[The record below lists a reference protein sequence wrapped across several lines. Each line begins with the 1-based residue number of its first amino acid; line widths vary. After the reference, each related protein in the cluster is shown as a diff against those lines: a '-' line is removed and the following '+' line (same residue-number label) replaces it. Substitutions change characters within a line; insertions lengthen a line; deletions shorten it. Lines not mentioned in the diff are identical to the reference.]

1 MSVSP
6 EILATWTSFRRVGR
20 VVDSCEPMESR
31 GALLTVAIPLIAFKI
46 WFAIL
51 LLSYAPTREGVVW
64 IAATHWPLVI
74 ILGLMIGPGIAT
86 YRLLR
91 ARARREKLRRS
102 EFMVGAAQLPKALG
116 PSHAE
121 GGAQCSA
128 LWETVSR
135 LEGGD

>member
-1 MSVSP
+1 
-6 EILATWTSFRRVGR
+6 
-20 VVDSCEPMESR
+20 MESR

-51 LLSYAPTREGVVW
+51 LLTYAPTREGVVW

-74 ILGLMIGPGIAT
+74 ILGLLIGPGIAT

-91 ARARREKLRRS
+91 VRARREKLRRA
-102 EFMVGAAQLPKALG
+102 EFMVDP
-116 PSHAE
+116 
-121 GGAQCSA
+121 QCSA